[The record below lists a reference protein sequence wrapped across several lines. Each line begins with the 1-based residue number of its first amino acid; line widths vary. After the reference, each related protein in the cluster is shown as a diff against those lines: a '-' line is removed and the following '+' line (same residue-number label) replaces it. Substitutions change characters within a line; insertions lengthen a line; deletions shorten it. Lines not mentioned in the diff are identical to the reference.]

1 MNIRKRIEKLELPMH
16 KLREEE
22 AHLEQD
28 AKKVGLTL
36 REYRELQ
43 REIAAMSAEE
53 LIKLAEMSPLANR

>member
-1 MNIRKRIEKLELPMH
+1 MNIRKRVEKLELPMR

-22 AHLEQD
+22 AQLEQN
-28 AKKVGLTL
+28 AKKAGLTL
-36 REYRELQ
+36 MEYRELQ